1 MSFLKKYKTLVIL
14 LIAATI
20 IPIIYRSLN
29 SDNTNGEN
37 TEKPKDNF
45 SISGKIAGAGNYRLY
60 VEAPS
65 DRGMIAVANTMIN
78 SDGTF
83 HLNGNV
89 PGLGF
94 FLLRLGEN
102 QENVIQVTI
111 EPNNKITMNTS
122 AEDFKYKPNM
132 SGPSWTKVLNEH
144 QEILRVFES
153 EQRALIANEASASK
167 EEINAAFLASKKK
180 VEDFSKASMIND
192 PGNAYNIVLSMTL
205 LPTTSF
211 DQWDA
216 DNLKVLEAV
225 AQGFESKY
233 NGQPAAKTFRSQVDR
248 IESAYNQYVS
258 TNNISTTASE
268 IAPEIALENP
278 DGKLLKLSGLR
289 GKVVLIDF
297 WASWCP
303 PCRQENPNLVRLFK
317 KYQNKGFTVF
327 SVSLDHDVNAW
338 KNAIKKDGLIWSS
351 HVSDLKGWETPLT
364 SAYGFD
370 AIPFT
375 ILINEDGK
383 IIGTNLRGEE
393 LEQKLK
399 ELL

>member
-1 MSFLKKYKTLVIL
+1 MSFFKKNKTLVIL

-20 IPIIYRSLN
+20 IPVIYFSYN
-29 SDNTNGEN
+29 SGNANGDD

-45 SISGKIAGAGNYRLY
+45 SISGKITGAGGYRIY

-65 DRGMIAVANTMIN
+65 DRGMIPVSDTLIT

-83 HLNGNV
+83 RLNGNV

-111 EPNNKITMNTS
+111 EPNNKIELHTS
-122 AEDFKYKPNM
+122 LDNFKYKPNM
-132 SGPSWTKVLNEH
+132 SGPSWAKVLNKH
-144 QEILRVFES
+144 QEVLRVFEN
-153 EQRALIANEASASK
+153 EQKELMANEASASK
-167 EEINAAFLASKKK
+167 EEVNAAFMSSKKK
-180 VEDFSKASMIND
+180 VEDFAKASMVAD
-192 PGNAYNIVLSMTL
+192 PGNAYNIVLSMAL

-211 DQWDA
+211 DQWDP

-233 NGQPAAKTFRSQVDR
+233 YGQPAAKTIRSQVDQ
-248 IESAYNQYVS
+248 IQSAYSQYA
-258 TNNISTTASE
+258 STTNGT
-268 IAPEIALENP
+268 ITAPEIAMKNP
-278 DGKLLKLSGLR
+278 EGKDLKLSDLR

-297 WASWCP
+297 WASWCG
-303 PCRQENPNLVRLFK
+303 PCRQENPNVVKLYK

-327 SVSLDHDVNAW
+327 SVSLDEDINAW
-338 KNAIKKDGLIWSS
+338 KSAIQKDGLIWQN
-351 HVSDLKGWETPLT
+351 HVSDLKGWQTPLIKD
-364 SAYGFD
+364 YGFE

-375 ILINEDGK
+375 VLVNKEGK
-383 IIGTNLRGEE
+383 VIGTNLRGEQLERKLEE
-393 LEQKLK
+393 LF
-399 ELL
+399 